1 METLTHEVTK
11 QGLQLTSEELERL
24 GWREGQQVQ
33 VQFTGRS
40 IVISPVLSPA
50 DKIRARALSHL
61 FQHVG
66 DATAVGLAEWI
77 EDRWR
82 VEVFLSYKD
91 AKLGHLVFDPDGNL
105 IEEESSSREQMLEA
119 ALAA

>member
-1 METLTHEVTK
+1 METLTHEITK

-40 IVISPVLSPA
+40 IVISPLLSPA

-61 FQHVG
+61 FLHVG
-66 DATAVGLAEWI
+66 DATAVGPAEWAN
-77 EDRWR
+77 DRWR
-82 VEVFLSYKD
+82 VEVFLSYEDLKVGD
-91 AKLGHLVFDPDGNL
+91 LVFDAEGNL
-105 IEEESSSREQMLEA
+105 IEAESSSRDQMLEA
-119 ALAA
+119 AGAA